1 MLNLKDGAE
10 MKSFSTPT
18 IVSWRG
24 VQYYVIGVDAMFN
37 EGGAVRLQPIRGG
50 NRVVISPSDAEWEEL
65 VIVEHPKTLS
75 A

>member
-1 MLNLKDGAE
+1 

-18 IVSWRG
+18 IVSFRG
-24 VQYYVIGVDAMFN
+24 TQYWVIGVDSMFW
-37 EGGAVRLQPIRGG
+37 EQGAIRLQPIRGG

-65 VIVEHPKTLS
+65 IVVSDPKTMS